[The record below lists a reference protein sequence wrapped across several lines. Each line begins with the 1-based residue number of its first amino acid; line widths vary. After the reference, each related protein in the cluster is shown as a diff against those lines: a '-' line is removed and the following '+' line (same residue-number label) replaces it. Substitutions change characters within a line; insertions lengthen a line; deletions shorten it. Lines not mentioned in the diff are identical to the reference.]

1 MYQIVGKVCVIMAIS
16 IIIKFVMQS
25 SSVNLVNA
33 ERASSQLSHYDS
45 WSTTE
50 PQNEEH
56 GGGVTSSDV
65 VMEENPT
72 YQTLETAAAELS
84 TGVCL

>member
-1 MYQIVGKVCVIMAIS
+1 MYQIVGNVRVITAIS

-25 SSVNLVNA
+25 CVNIVNA

>member
-1 MYQIVGKVCVIMAIS
+1 MYQIVGKVCVITALS

-25 SSVNLVNA
+25 LSVNIA
-33 ERASSQLSHYDS
+33 EQPSSQLSHYDS

-50 PQNEEH
+50 PQNAEH

-65 VMEENPT
+65 VMEENPA

-84 TGVCL
+84 TAVCL